1 MNSLGKS
8 LSRNTLCLV
17 IYVTITVFDIK
28 RPKREKEKGG
38 QGQNRESHWALPM
51 SSNFLIACFSGL
63 LFFFA
68 TQFPFAFK
76 CYND

>member
-17 IYVTITVFDIK
+17 IYVTIIVFDI
-28 RPKREKEKGG
+28 KREKEKGG
-38 QGQNRESHWALPM
+38 QGQNRGSHWALPM
-51 SSNFLIACFSGL
+51 SGNFLVACFSGL